1 MEQMARPPERGTP
14 TKVAVAGHPI
24 HPMLVTFPIAFLS
37 GTLASDLAFLWF
49 ADPFWARMSLWLV
62 GAGTVMGIL
71 AGISGTIELLAIAGI
86 RRRAAAWSHF
96 ITAVMLLAISFTNWI
111 IRIGDPVAAVWPL
124 GLYLSVIMMGMLAI
138 AGWLGGHLV
147 FEHQVGIVSDDGD

>member
-1 MEQMARPPERGTP
+1 MEQMARPPEPGTP